1 MSRKNVI
8 LGQNTMSYSKAIKE
22 ITGWT
27 QKEFETQKRLMRYR
41 VGKFNL
47 ITGSNLSPI
56 EQLYYRVKYED
67 RKQYYITQGK
77 EPAPLNIIQQTI
89 QDMKTGNV
97 NLKIGSKSYNQ
108 AIEIGKEFILNRFEN
123 FGKSFPKAQEILEQL
138 RNGDITPRQ
147 AKTELE
153 ELAED
158 MRELKQ
164 NSPVEW
170 IEAHDERFGS

>member
-56 EQLYYRVKYED
+56 EQLFYRVKYED
-67 RKQYYITQGK
+67 RKQYYISQGK

-89 QDMKTGNV
+89 QDMKTGNI

-108 AIEIGKEFILNRFEN
+108 SYETRKEFII
-123 FGKSFPKAQEILEQL
+123 KYIK
-138 RNGDITPRQ
+138 
-147 AKTELE
+147 
-153 ELAED
+153 
-158 MRELKQ
+158 
-164 NSPVEW
+164 
-170 IEAHDERFGS
+170 